1 MNKNLVNV
9 IHPSGRIL
17 SNFFHNSK
25 RFSRQISRQIFVSA
39 HDRLQWLFEPAYDN
53 SFPLILFLYI
63 RTDIHLQSST
73 RKIGMKKAR
82 QCLAENSSGAA
93 TRLRT
98 RDLLITSQLL
108 YQLSYSGIKCR
119 GYSIDFSGFG
129 LVSIFEK
136 FFSTNWSMQHVG
148 ALPFCRS

>member
-1 MNKNLVNV
+1 MMANLLEARGSNKKPPGKL
-9 IHPSGRIL
+9 RR
-17 SNFFHNSK
+17 SK
-25 RFSRQISRQIFVSA
+25 F
-39 HDRLQWLFEPAYDN
+39 N
-53 SFPLILFLYI
+53 
-63 RTDIHLQSST
+63 
-73 RKIGMKKAR
+73 
-82 QCLAENSSGAA
+82 GAA

-136 FFSTNWSMQHVG
+136 FFSTNWSMWLVG
-148 ALPFCRS
+148 ALPFCGGELGTNALSG

>member
-1 MNKNLVNV
+1 MIRHECPK
-9 IHPSGRIL
+9 
-17 SNFFHNSK
+17 
-25 RFSRQISRQIFVSA
+25 
-39 HDRLQWLFEPAYDN
+39 
-53 SFPLILFLYI
+53 I
-63 RTDIHLQSST
+63 RT
-73 RKIGMKKAR
+73 KKAR

-119 GYSIDFSGFG
+119 GYSIDFFGFG

-148 ALPFCRS
+148 ALPFCRRELSTNALPIKSGQPEKYIKSE

>member
-9 IHPSGRIL
+9 IHPPGRIL
-17 SNFFHNSK
+17 SIFFHNSK
-25 RFSRQISRQIFVSA
+25 RFYRQISWQIFVST
-39 HDRLQWLFEPAYDN
+39 HDRLQWLFEPACDN
-53 SFPLILFLYI
+53 SFPLILFLYSYGHSLAKF
-63 RTDIHLQSST
+63 REK
-73 RKIGMKKAR
+73 KIGMKKAR
-82 QCLAENSSGAA
+82 QCLAKNSSGAA

-136 FFSTNWSMQHVG
+136 FFSTN
-148 ALPFCRS
+148 C

>member
-9 IHPSGRIL
+9 IHPTGRIL
-17 SNFFHNSK
+17 SNFFHNYK
-25 RFSRQISRQIFVSA
+25 RFSR
-39 HDRLQWLFEPAYDN
+39 HNPTG
-53 SFPLILFLYI
+53 FLANANGLLRWPVGSNAICHEYPKN
-63 RTDIHLQSST
+63 RT
-73 RKIGMKKAR
+73 KKAR

-136 FFSTNWSMQHVG
+136 FFSTNWSMWLVG
-148 ALPFCRS
+148 ALPFCGGELGASTLSG

>member
-1 MNKNLVNV
+1 MALDHVNGDLSLGSLSLC
-9 IHPSGRIL
+9 IYLHEIL
-17 SNFFHNSK
+17 PERFLEFSNN
-25 RFSRQISRQIFVSA
+25 
-39 HDRLQWLFEPAYDN
+39 
-53 SFPLILFLYI
+53 
-63 RTDIHLQSST
+63 RT
-73 RKIGMKKAR
+73 KKAR

-136 FFSTNWSMQHVG
+136 FFSTNWPMQLVG
-148 ALPFCRS
+148 ALPFCRGELGASTLSD

>member
-1 MNKNLVNV
+1 MAFVHVNGNL
-9 IHPSGRIL
+9 SSR
-17 SNFFHNSK
+17 FFSPYIYLHELLPERFLECSK
-25 RFSRQISRQIFVSA
+25 
-39 HDRLQWLFEPAYDN
+39 
-53 SFPLILFLYI
+53 I
-63 RTDIHLQSST
+63 RT
-73 RKIGMKKAR
+73 KKAR

-129 LVSIFEK
+129 LVSIFDK
-136 FFSTNWSMQHVG
+136 FFSTNWPMQLVG
-148 ALPFCRS
+148 ALPFCRGELGASTLSD